1 MNNNFYLC
9 FPRQT
14 LSRKCHNGNLDGVRI
29 SSGECFVLELIVD
42 NLSNEPRK
50 VRELL
55 REMRT
60 KLAERTVTMTK
71 GARDRRADIE
81 DGFRH
86 DKPPGYNKM
95 MEDQLTAPLA
105 TKTAPP
111 VYKLS

>member
-1 MNNNFYLC
+1 MNHFCYPC
-9 FPRQT
+9 FPRHT
-14 LSRKCHNGNLDGVRI
+14 LSRKCHNVNLDGVRI
-29 SSGECFVLELIVD
+29 TSGECFVLELIID

-55 REMRT
+55 REVRT
-60 KLAERTVTMTK
+60 KLAERTVPMTK

-81 DGFRH
+81 DGFRQ

-111 VYKLS
+111 IYKLS

>member
-1 MNNNFYLC
+1 MGFCLSGKPQSINKTLC
-9 FPRQT
+9 ST
-14 LSRKCHNGNLDGVRI
+14 LLNYID
-29 SSGECFVLELIVD
+29 ECFVLELIID

-55 REMRT
+55 KEVKN
-60 KLAERTVTMTK
+60 KLAERKVSSPWMK

-81 DGFRH
+81 DGFGQ

-95 MEDQLTAPLA
+95 MEDQLTTPLA

-111 VYKLS
+111 PLYKLS

>member
-1 MNNNFYLC
+1 MLALLSRYSV
-9 FPRQT
+9 
-14 LSRKCHNGNLDGVRI
+14 SRKCHNENLDDVRI
-29 SSGECFVLELIVD
+29 TSGECFVLQLIID

-55 REMRT
+55 KEVKN
-60 KLAERTVTMTK
+60 KLAERKVSSPWMK

-81 DGFRH
+81 DGFGQ

-95 MEDQLTAPLA
+95 MEDQLTTPLA

-111 VYKLS
+111 PLYKLS

>member
-1 MNNNFYLC
+1 M
-9 FPRQT
+9 
-14 LSRKCHNGNLDGVRI
+14 SRKCHNGNLDGVRI
-29 SSGECFVLELIVD
+29 TSGECFVLELIID

-55 REMRT
+55 REVRT
-60 KLAERTVTMTK
+60 KLTERTVTMTK

-111 VYKLS
+111 IYKLS